1 MTSADLSAVAD
12 YLDEYLDVQQAL
24 LDVMTAKLD
33 VRTKRTLEEARA
45 LDARE
50 AELVERLKACVE
62 KRQGL
67 LVDPELN
74 AVGAPTLKRLV
85 EAVAESD
92 EDEDEADAT
101 LFRRFDAAEKNNRE
115 LRMRS
120 VSAWVLA
127 QRSVVH
133 WSQMLEIV
141 AAQGQNVPTYKRD
154 RKLRSRGALMDREA

>member
-33 VRTKRTLEEARA
+33 VKTKRSLEEARA
-45 LDARE
+45 LDAQE
-50 AELVERLKACVE
+50 AVLVERLQVCVE

-67 LVDPELN
+67 LADPELN
-74 AVGAPTLKRLV
+74 AAGEPTLKRIV
-85 EAVAESD
+85 ESVASSN
-92 EDEDEADAT
+92 EDAGDAT
-101 LFRRFDAAEKNNRE
+101 IFRRFDAAEKNNRE

-154 RKLRSRGALMDREA
+154 RKLRSRGALIDQEA

>member
-12 YLDEYLDVQQAL
+12 YLDEYLDVQQEL

-33 VRTKRTLEEARA
+33 VRTKRTVEEARA

-50 AELVERLKACVE
+50 AQLAERLKACVE
-62 KRQGL
+62 KRQDL
-67 LVDPELN
+67 LADPELN
-74 AVGAPTLKRLV
+74 SAGQPTLKRLV
-85 EAVAESD
+85 ETVAESD
-92 EDEDEADAT
+92 EDEADAD

>member
-1 MTSADLSAVAD
+1 MTSADLTAVAD
-12 YLDEYLDVQQAL
+12 YLDEYLDVQQSL
-24 LDVMTAKLD
+24 LDVMSAKLD
-33 VRTKRTLEEARA
+33 VLAKRSLEEARA

-50 AELVERLKACVE
+50 AELVERLKHCVE
-62 KRQGL
+62 RRQGL
-67 LVDPELN
+67 LADPGLN
-74 AVGAPTLKRLV
+74 ETRQPTLKRLV
-85 EAVAESD
+85 ESIGKPNE
-92 EDEDEADAT
+92 EAADGG
-101 LFRRFDAAEKNNRE
+101 LSRRFDAAERNNRE

-154 RKLRSRGALMDREA
+154 RKLRSRGALIDQEG

>member
-1 MTSADLSAVAD
+1 MTSADLTAVAD

-33 VRTKRTLEEARA
+33 VRTKRTFEEARA

-67 LVDPELN
+67 LADSGLN
-74 AVGAPTLKRLV
+74 AAGAPTLKRLV

-92 EDEDEADAT
+92 EDEPDAT
-101 LFRRFDAAEKNNRE
+101 LFRRFDTAEKNNRE

>member
-33 VRTKRTLEEARA
+33 VRTKRGLEEARA

-67 LVDPELN
+67 LADPELN
-74 AVGAPTLKRLV
+74 AAGEPTLRRL
-85 EAVAESD
+85 AESVENAD
-92 EDEDEADAT
+92 EDQADLN
-101 LFRRFDAAEKNNRE
+101 LFLRFDAAEKNNRE

-141 AAQGQNVPTYKRD
+141 ASQGQNVPTYKRD
-154 RKLRSRGALMDREA
+154 RKLRSRGALMNQEG

>member
-12 YLDEYLDVQQAL
+12 YLDEYLDVQQSL

-33 VRTKRTLEEARA
+33 VLAKRSLEETRA

-62 KRQGL
+62 RRQGL
-67 LVDPELN
+67 LADPELN
-74 AVGAPTLKRLV
+74 ATGQSTLKRIV
-85 EAVAESD
+85 RSV
-92 EDEDEADAT
+92 ADADDAGED
-101 LFRRFDAAEKNNRE
+101 LHLSRRFDAAEKNNRD

-154 RKLRSRGALMDREA
+154 RKLRSRGALIDQEA

>member
-12 YLDEYLDVQQAL
+12 YLDEYLDVQQSL

-33 VRTKRTLEEARA
+33 VLAKRSLEEARA

-50 AELVERLKACVE
+50 ADLVERLKACVE
-62 KRQGL
+62 RRQGL
-67 LVDPELN
+67 LADPELN
-74 AVGAPTLKRLV
+74 ETGQPTLKRIV
-85 EAVAESD
+85 QTIAKSD
-92 EDEDEADAT
+92 QDAAD
-101 LFRRFDAAEKNNRE
+101 LSLSRRFDVAEKNNRE

-141 AAQGQNVPTYKRD
+141 AAQGKNVPTYKRD